1 MLEKNF
7 RYLNISDHIIVHVL
21 FIIKKF
27 TRKRFFCR
35 ERILQLAT
43 DAVTLN
49 VVRRSVNQNN
59 FGLFLPGSWVI
70 NWNFEEYFG

>member
-35 ERILQLAT
+35 ERIAT

-49 VVRRSVNQNN
+49 VVRRSIDQSN

-70 NWNFEEYFG
+70 N